1 MSPEVTSAV
10 VAGVVAL
17 LVALPSAWYASVRFK
32 REFALEFR
40 AETLLR
46 RLLSDPRWRLRTFK
60 TIRHHVA
67 GFEDDDLRRTLIRAG
82 AVRFQDDSGAEIWG
96 LLERTSDLLD
106 KEIGTKQ
113 N

>member
-1 MSPEVTSAV
+1 VSPEITSAL

-17 LVALPSAWYASVRFK
+17 VVALLSAWFASLRFK

-40 AETLLR
+40 TETLLR

-60 TIRHHVA
+60 TIKHHVA

-82 AVRFQDDSGAEIWG
+82 AVRFSDDSGVEIWG
-96 LLERTSDLLD
+96 LLERTADLLD
-106 KEIGTKQ
+106 HEYGTKQ